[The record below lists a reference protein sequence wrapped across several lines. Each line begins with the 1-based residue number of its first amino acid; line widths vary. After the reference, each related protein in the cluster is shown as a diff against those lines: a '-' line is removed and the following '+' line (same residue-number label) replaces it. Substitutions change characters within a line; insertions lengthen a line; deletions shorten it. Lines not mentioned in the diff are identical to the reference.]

1 MQEHPL
7 SNALGLLGFDVSKN
21 SSYDLFT
28 TFTDCQLEGLS
39 GSLRGII
46 IKREFSNLNPSLT
59 MFIGVF
65 TPPGGG
71 IIDSLLCRV
80 KKNVNAQATPE
91 EHMHSD
97 YVYSKIGDW
106 LDKHPSQHLYQDTN
120 WGPITVSI
128 PDSWNGGQNS
138 GVFQNLV
145 EDLCHFLESK

>member
-59 MFIGVF
+59 MFIGVV
-65 TPPGGG
+65 TPPGVG
-71 IIDSLLCRV
+71 IIDSLRCRV
-80 KKNVNAQATPE
+80 KKNVNAQSTP
-91 EHMHSD
+91 
-97 YVYSKIGDW
+97 
-106 LDKHPSQHLYQDTN
+106 Q
-120 WGPITVSI
+120 
-128 PDSWNGGQNS
+128 
-138 GVFQNLV
+138 
-145 EDLCHFLESK
+145 